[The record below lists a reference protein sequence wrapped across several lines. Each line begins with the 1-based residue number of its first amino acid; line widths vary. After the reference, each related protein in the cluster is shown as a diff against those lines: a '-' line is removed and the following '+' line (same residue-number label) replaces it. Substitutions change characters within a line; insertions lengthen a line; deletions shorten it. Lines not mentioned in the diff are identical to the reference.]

1 MGFGSERGARE
12 VYKGVVESLIVI
24 LLAGIGMVDGWRLS
38 NVVREGGMFH
48 DVIGPDRYLTAISF
62 GLMIMGI
69 RQLVVSLGKKGRTH
83 AKEEEKE
90 GGQMKLVCVVALALM
105 LYTLVLPLTGYLLA
119 SLLFF
124 PIIFFIFGVRPWL
137 KSAAIGLITAA
148 LFYAIFEYFAE
159 VPLPKGLLEVLF

>member
-1 MGFGSERGARE
+1 MC
-12 VYKGVVESLIVI
+12 KGVVESLIVI
-24 LLAGIGMVDGWRLS
+24 LLAGIGIVDGWRLS

-48 DVIGPDRYLTAISF
+48 DVIGPDRYLIAISF

-69 RQLVVSLGKKGRTH
+69 RQLVVSLRKKGDTR

-90 GGQMKLVCVVALALM
+90 GGKMKLVCVVALVLM
-105 LYTLVLPLTGYLLA
+105 LYTLVLPLTGYLVA

-124 PIIFFIFGVRPWL
+124 PTIFFIFGVRPWL
-137 KSAAIGLITAA
+137 RSAAVGLITAG

-159 VPLPKGLLEVLF
+159 VPLPKGLLEILF

>member
-1 MGFGSERGARE
+1 
-12 VYKGVVESLIVI
+12 VYRGVVESLIVM
-24 LLAGIGMVDGWRLS
+24 LLAGIGVVDGWRLS

-69 RQLVVSLGKKGRTH
+69 RHLVLSLRTKGRIH

-90 GGQMKLVCVVALALM
+90 GGQMRLVCVVALALM

-124 PIIFFIFGVRPWL
+124 PTIFFIFGVRPWL
-137 KSAAIGLITAA
+137 RSAAIGLITAA

-159 VPLPKGLLEVLF
+159 VPLPKGLLEILF

>member
-1 MGFGSERGARE
+1 M
-12 VYKGVVESLIVI
+12 YKGVVESLIVI
-24 LLAGIGMVDGWRLS
+24 LLAGIGIVDGWRLS

-48 DVIGPDRYLTAISF
+48 DVIGPDRYLIAISF

-69 RQLVVSLGKKGRTH
+69 RQLVVSLRKKGDTH

-90 GGQMKLVCVVALALM
+90 GGKMKLVCVVALVLI

-159 VPLPKGLLEVLF
+159 VPLPKGLLEILF